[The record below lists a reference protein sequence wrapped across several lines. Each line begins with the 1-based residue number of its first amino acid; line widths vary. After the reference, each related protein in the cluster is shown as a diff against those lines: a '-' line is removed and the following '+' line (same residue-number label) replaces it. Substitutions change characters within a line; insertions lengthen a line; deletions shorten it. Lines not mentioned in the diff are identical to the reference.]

1 MTKEYRIRVLNAG
14 REFDGFSIKSSA
26 KNGVSIESAHID
38 EDRKMFQVELEI
50 DFFHEYYDEEVTVE
64 TDDDYSIRDYED
76 GSYPTF
82 EDEVIFNVQC
92 DVSGIIK
99 ALVKFDEDG
108 CAAEMIADSFS
119 ISELQ
124 YSTDVVSS
132 DRKHWDNYNDDE
144 LIDRADLEHKLL
156 TDSTVIS
163 FIDLL
168 INDSQ
173 FELEE
178 IEE

>member
-14 REFDGFSIKSSA
+14 AEFDGFSIDSSA
-26 KNGVSIESAHID
+26 VNGALMINEEITEKTKSFE
-38 EDRKMFQVELEI
+38 VELGI
-50 DFFHEYYDEEVTVE
+50 NFVFEYYDEERCIE
-64 TDDDYSIRDYED
+64 IDADFGQRDYED

-82 EDEVIFNVQC
+82 EDNVMFNIEC
-92 DVSGIIK
+92 EASGTIGV
-99 ALVKFDEDG
+99 LLDFNEDG
-108 CAAEMIADSFS
+108 YSSEYIVNSFE

-124 YSTDVVSS
+124 YSTDVIASE
-132 DRKHWDNYNDDE
+132 RQHWDDYNDDE
-144 LIDRADLEHKLL
+144 LIDRSDLEHKLL
-156 TDSTVIS
+156 SDGTVIS
-163 FIDLL
+163 FIMSL